1 MVPWIPLC
9 LRLEPGSFLKSELRR
24 LYDHESHRDG
34 NCCGDVF
41 RPECGGTI
49 ADGCTG
55 WRAEQQPDIGPSWA
69 NASASIGQRISI
81 NRGVGA
87 ERPGKWFAGN
97 RPGVPRRA
105 EFAGRLE
112 KMEAARCCKRA
123 HHRSCG
129 VRR

>member
-9 LRLEPGSFLKSELRR
+9 LRLERSSFLTSELRR

-41 RPECGGTI
+41 RPECGGTV

-55 WRAEQQPDIGPSWA
+55 WRAEQQPDIGPCGP
-69 NASASIGQRISI
+69 NAGAGIGQRVGI
-81 NRGVGA
+81 NGGVGA
-87 ERPGKWFAGN
+87 ERPGKWFAGK
-97 RPGVPRRA
+97 RHDVERRA

-112 KMEAARCCKRA
+112 KM
-123 HHRSCG
+123 
-129 VRR
+129 